1 MLHQPYSRA
10 FEVRHSHPAQEP
22 IAPSGRLRRRVL
34 RAVHGEQN
42 TSSTPS
48 GEQGYPRRVLASKG
62 LVAAVAGI
70 SAFVLGHSL
79 ANHSQTATAGAKTT
93 RAVVH
98 RVGSHAELVVSG
110 MPEPPIGEVY
120 EVWLNHASGPP
131 QPTDALFTVTRTGD
145 GDVDV
150 PGPLRG
156 VRGVTVT
163 SEPLGGSS
171 SPTGAP
177 VLQLPL
183 DS

>member
-1 MLHQPYSRA
+1 MR
-10 FEVRHSHPAQEP
+10 
-22 IAPSGRLRRRVL
+22 
-34 RAVHGEQN
+34 GEQHA
-42 TSSTPS
+42 TSSL
-48 GEQGYPRRVLASKG
+48 GESACRWRTLASIVV
-62 LVAAVAGI
+62 VAAIVAV
-70 SAFVLGHSL
+70 SAFPLGRSP
-79 ANHSQTATAGAKTT
+79 ATRSQTAVASGETT
-93 RAVVH
+93 HAAVH
-98 RVGSHAELVVSG
+98 RIGSHAELIVSG

-120 EVWLNHASGPP
+120 EVWLDRASGPP

-145 GDVDV
+145 GNVDV

-171 SPTGAP
+171 SPTSAP